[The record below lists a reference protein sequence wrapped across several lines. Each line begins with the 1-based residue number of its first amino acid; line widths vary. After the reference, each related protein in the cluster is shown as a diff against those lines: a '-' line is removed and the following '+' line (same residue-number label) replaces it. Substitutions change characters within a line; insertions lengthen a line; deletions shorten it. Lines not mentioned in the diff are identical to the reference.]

1 MCIAIVLVEFRDS
14 IPIAS
19 VIWEDIGYTL
29 ISSII
34 TSLLN
39 VIERLWKIRKS
50 DDIVYRLWLL
60 IL

>member
-1 MCIAIVLVEFRDS
+1 MCITIVLVEFRDS

-39 VIERLWKIRKS
+39 VIERLWKIRKRGDS
-50 DDIVYRLWLL
+50 LL
-60 IL
+60 IMALIL